1 MDTQTIGV
9 GELSF
14 TVDMAGPE
22 DGAPVLLL
30 HGFPETR
37 RMWAPLVDA
46 LGKTGYRA
54 IAPDQ
59 RGYSAGARPKAT
71 EAYATEHLLAD
82 ALGLMDAVGRT
93 RFHLIGHDWGGQ
105 LAWLLAA
112 HHSARLLSLTIASRP
127 HPAAFVR
134 AMREDAAQ
142 AERSRHHR
150 SFQDADAVTRM
161 RAAELKPLRQALE
174 TQAVPPASVEHY
186 IATLS
191 QPGGIEGAMS
201 WYRAGAG
208 AGLRV
213 TDTPPISL
221 PTLYVWGR
229 NDATVGQR
237 AAELTAEYVTGPYTF
252 APVDEG
258 THFVVDQFPQ
268 LVTDFVLGHIQANGQ
283 VDAPPAGGR

>member
-14 TVDMAGPE
+14 TVDMAGPK
-22 DGAPVLLL
+22 DGVPVLLL

-37 RMWAPLVDA
+37 RMWAPLVDT
-46 LGKTGYRA
+46 LGAAGYRA

-59 RGYSAGARPKAT
+59 RGYSAGARPRAT

-82 ALGLMDAVGRT
+82 ALGLMDALGCP
-93 RFHLIGHDWGGQ
+93 RFHQVGHDWGGQ
-105 LAWLLAA
+105 LSWLLAA
-112 HHSARLLSLTIASRP
+112 HHSERLISLTVASRP

-142 AERSRHHR
+142 TERSRHHR
-150 SFQDADAVTRM
+150 SFQEAAAVTRM
-161 RAAELKPLRQALE
+161 RAAELKPLRQAME
-174 TQAVPPASVEHY
+174 TQAVPPASVEDY
-186 IATLS
+186 IATLL
-191 QPGGIEGAMS
+191 QPGGIEGAMN
-201 WYRAGAG
+201 WYRAGVG
-208 AGLRV
+208 AGLRLA
-213 TDTPPISL
+213 DTPPVGL

-268 LVTDFVLGHIQANGQ
+268 VVTDLVLQHIQAS
-283 VDAPPAGGR
+283 DH

>member
-14 TVDMAGPE
+14 TVDIAGPPG
-22 DGAPVLLL
+22 GAPVLLL

-37 RMWAPLVDA
+37 RMWSPLVEA
-46 LGKTGYRA
+46 LGAAGYRA

-59 RGYSAGARPKAT
+59 RGYSAGARPAAT
-71 EAYATEHLLAD
+71 EAYATQHLLAD
-82 ALGLMDAVGRT
+82 ALGLMNALGHS
-93 RFHLIGHDWGGQ
+93 RFHQIGHDWGGQ
-105 LAWLLAA
+105 LSWLLGA
-112 HHSARLLSLTIASRP
+112 HHPERLISLTVASRP

-142 AERSRHHR
+142 AERSSHHR

-161 RAAELKPLRQALE
+161 RASELKPLRQALE
-174 TQAVPPASVEHY
+174 TQSVPSASVQDY
-186 IATLS
+186 IATLM

-208 AGLRV
+208 TGLRLA
-213 TDTPPISL
+213 DTPPVRL

-252 APVDEG
+252 VPVDEG
-258 THFVVDQFPQ
+258 THFVVDQFPEV
-268 LVTDFVLGHIQANGQ
+268 VTDIALGHIRAN
-283 VDAPPAGGR
+283 DR

>member
-1 MDTQTIGV
+1 MHTQTVSV

-14 TVDMAGPE
+14 TVDMAGPA

-37 RMWAPLVDA
+37 RMWAPLVEA
-46 LGKTGYRA
+46 LAAAGYRA

-59 RGYSAGARPKAT
+59 RGYSAGARPPAT
-71 EAYATEHLLAD
+71 EAYATQHLLAD
-82 ALGLMDAVGRT
+82 ALALMDALGCQ
-93 RFHLIGHDWGGQ
+93 RFHQVGHDWGGQ
-105 LAWLLAA
+105 LSWLLAA
-112 HHSARLLSLTIASRP
+112 HHAERLISLSVASRP

-142 AERSRHHR
+142 AERSSHHR
-150 SFQDADAVTRM
+150 SFQAADAVTRM
-161 RAAELKPLRQALE
+161 RAAGLEPLRQALE
-174 TQAVPPASVEHY
+174 TQAVPPASAEDY
-186 IATLS
+186 IATLL
-191 QPGGIEGAMS
+191 QPGGIEGAMN
-201 WYRAGAG
+201 WYRAAAG
-208 AGLRV
+208 SGLQV
-213 TDTPPISL
+213 ADTPPVGL

-258 THFVVDQFPQ
+258 SHFVVDQFPQ
-268 LVTDFVLGHIQANGQ
+268 LVTDLVLQHIRAN
-283 VDAPPAGGR
+283 AG

>member
-9 GELSF
+9 GELRF
-14 TVDMAGPE
+14 TVDMAGPA

-37 RMWAPLVDA
+37 RMWAPLVEA
-46 LGKTGYRA
+46 LGAAGYRA

-59 RGYSAGARPKAT
+59 RGYSAGARPAAT
-71 EAYATEHLLAD
+71 EAYATQQLLAD
-82 ALGLMDAVGRT
+82 ALGLMDALGHS
-93 RFHLIGHDWGGQ
+93 RFHQVGHDWGGQ
-105 LAWLLAA
+105 LSWLLAA
-112 HHSARLLSLTIASRP
+112 HHAERLISLSVASRP
-127 HPAAFVR
+127 HPAAFAR

-150 SFQDADAVTRM
+150 SFQDADAITRM
-161 RAAELKPLRQALE
+161 RAAALKPLRQALE
-174 TQAVPPASVEHY
+174 TQGVPPASVEDY
-186 IATLS
+186 IATLM
-191 QPGGIEGAMS
+191 QPGGIEGAMN

-208 AGLRV
+208 AGLRLA
-213 TDTPPISL
+213 DTPPVSL

-229 NDATVGQR
+229 NDATVGPR

-258 THFVVDQFPQ
+258 THFVVDHFPQ
-268 LVTDFVLGHIQANGQ
+268 VVTDLVLQHIRANG
-283 VDAPPAGGR
+283 P

>member
-1 MDTQTIGV
+1 MDTQTIDV

-14 TVDMAGPE
+14 TVDMAGPA
-22 DGAPVLLL
+22 DGEPVLLL

-46 LGKTGYRA
+46 LGAAGYRA

-59 RGYSAGARPKAT
+59 RGYSAGARPAT
-71 EAYATEHLLAD
+71 IEAYATQHLLSD
-82 ALGLMDAVGRT
+82 ALGLMDALGCT
-93 RFHLIGHDWGGQ
+93 RFHQVGHDWGGQ
-105 LAWLLAA
+105 LSWLLGA
-112 HHSARLLSLTIASRP
+112 HHSDRLISLTVASRP

-142 AERSRHHR
+142 AERSSHHR
-150 SFQDADAVTRM
+150 SFQDADAITRM

-174 TQAVPPASVEHY
+174 TQGVPPASTREY
-186 IATLS
+186 IATLL

-201 WYRAGAG
+201 WYRAGDG
-208 AGLRV
+208 VGLRIA
-213 TDTPPISL
+213 DTPPVSL

-229 NDATVGQR
+229 NDATVGAR

-252 APVDEG
+252 VPVDEG

-268 LVTDFVLGHIQANGQ
+268 LVTDIVLQRIRASG
-283 VDAPPAGGR
+283 P

>member
-9 GELSF
+9 GGLDF
-14 TVDMAGPE
+14 TVDMAGPAN
-22 DGAPVLLL
+22 GAPVLLL

-37 RMWAPLVDA
+37 RMWAPVVDA
-46 LGKTGYRA
+46 LGAAGYRA

-59 RGYSAGARPKAT
+59 RGYSAGARPAPT
-71 EAYATEHLLAD
+71 EAYATRHLLAD
-82 ALGLMDAVGRT
+82 ALGLMDVLACP
-93 RFHLIGHDWGGQ
+93 RFHLVGHDWGGQ
-105 LAWLLAA
+105 LSWLLAA
-112 HHSARLLSLTIASRP
+112 HHPDRLISLAIASRP

-142 AERSRHHR
+142 AGRSSHHR

-161 RAAELKPLRQALE
+161 RASGLKPLRRALE
-174 TQAVPPASVEHY
+174 TQGVPPASVEGY
-186 IATLS
+186 IATIM
-191 QPGGIEGAMS
+191 QPGGIEGAMN

-208 AGLRV
+208 GGLQV
-213 TDTPPISL
+213 ADTPPVSL

-237 AAELTAEYVTGPYTF
+237 AAELTAEYVTGPYGF
-252 APVDEG
+252 VPIDEG

-268 LVTDFVLGHIQANGQ
+268 AVAELVCGHIQAN
-283 VDAPPAGGR
+283 DR

>member
-1 MDTQTIGV
+1 MDTETIGV

-14 TVDMAGPE
+14 TVDVAGPA

-37 RMWAPLVDA
+37 RMWSPLVEA
-46 LGKTGYRA
+46 LGAVGYRA

-59 RGYSAGARPKAT
+59 RGYSAGARPAAT
-71 EAYATEHLLAD
+71 EAYATQHLLAD
-82 ALGLMDAVGRT
+82 ALGLMDVLGYP
-93 RFHLIGHDWGGQ
+93 RFHLVGHDWGGQ
-105 LAWLLAA
+105 LSWLLGA
-112 HHSARLLSLTIASRP
+112 HHSERLISLTVASRP

-142 AERSRHHR
+142 AERSSHHR

-161 RAAELKPLRQALE
+161 RASELKPLRRALE
-174 TQAVPPASVEHY
+174 TQSVAPASVEDY
-186 IATLS
+186 IATLM

-213 TDTPPISL
+213 AETPPVSL
-221 PTLYVWGR
+221 PTLYIWGR

-237 AAELTAEYVTGPYTF
+237 AAELTAEHVTGPYTF
-252 APVDEG
+252 VPVDEG

-268 LVTDFVLGHIQANGQ
+268 VVADLVLRHIRDNNG
-283 VDAPPAGGR
+283 

>member
-22 DGAPVLLL
+22 DGVPVLLL
-30 HGFPETR
+30 HGFPESR
-37 RMWAPLVDA
+37 RMWAPLVEG
-46 LGKTGYRA
+46 LGAAGYRA

-59 RGYSAGARPKAT
+59 RGYSAGARPGAT
-71 EAYATEHLLAD
+71 EAYAAEHLLAD
-82 ALGLMDAVGRT
+82 ALGLMDALGCP
-93 RFHLIGHDWGGQ
+93 RFHQVGHDWGGQ
-105 LAWLLAA
+105 LSWLLAA
-112 HHSARLLSLTIASRP
+112 HHSKRLISLTVASRP

-150 SFQDADAVTRM
+150 SFQDADAVARM

-174 TQAVPPASVEHY
+174 TQAVPPASVEDY
-186 IATLS
+186 IATLL

-213 TDTPPISL
+213 ADTPPVSL

-229 NDATVGQR
+229 NDATVGRR
-237 AAELTAEYVTGPYTF
+237 AAELTGEYVTGAYTF
-252 APVDEG
+252 APIDEG
-258 THFVVDQFPQ
+258 THFVVDQFPR
-268 LVTDFVLGHIQANGQ
+268 LVTNLVLQHIQANG
-283 VDAPPAGGR
+283 P

>member
-1 MDTQTIGV
+1 MDTQTISV
-9 GELSF
+9 GGLDF
-14 TVDMAGPE
+14 TVDMAGPA

-37 RMWAPLVDA
+37 RMWAPVVEA
-46 LGKTGYRA
+46 LGAAGYRA

-59 RGYSAGARPKAT
+59 RGYSAGARPTAT
-71 EAYATEHLLAD
+71 EAYATQHLLAD
-82 ALGLMDAVGRT
+82 ALGLMDALGCP
-93 RFHLIGHDWGGQ
+93 RFHQVGHDWGGQ
-105 LAWLLAA
+105 LSWLLAVQ
-112 HHSARLLSLTIASRP
+112 HPERLISLTVASRP

-134 AMREDAAQ
+134 AMREDAGQ
-142 AERSRHHR
+142 AERSGHHR

-161 RAAELKPLRQALE
+161 QAAELKPLCNALAS
-174 TQAVPPASVEHY
+174 QGVPPASVEDY
-186 IATLS
+186 IATLM
-191 QPGGIEGAMS
+191 QPGGIEGAMN

-213 TDTPPISL
+213 ADTPPVGL

-229 NDATVGQR
+229 DDATVGQR

-252 APVDEG
+252 VPVDEG

-268 LVTDFVLGHIQANGQ
+268 LAADLVLGHIRANG
-283 VDAPPAGGR
+283 

>member
-1 MDTQTIGV
+1 MDTQAIGV
-9 GELSF
+9 GGLSF
-14 TVDMAGPE
+14 TVDMAGPR

-30 HGFPETR
+30 HGFPESR

-46 LGKTGYRA
+46 LGAAGYWA

-59 RGYSAGARPKAT
+59 RGYSAGARPEAT
-71 EAYATEHLLAD
+71 EAYATAHLLAD
-82 ALGLMDAVGRT
+82 ALGLMDALGCP
-93 RFHLIGHDWGGQ
+93 RFHQVGHDWGGQ
-105 LAWLLAA
+105 LSWLIAA
-112 HHSARLLSLTIASRP
+112 HHRERLISLTVASRP
-127 HPAAFVR
+127 HTAAFVR

-174 TQAVPPASVEHY
+174 TQAVPPASVADY
-186 IATLS
+186 IATLL

-201 WYRAGAG
+201 WYRAGVG
-208 AGLRV
+208 AGLRLA
-213 TDTPPISL
+213 DTPPVRA

-268 LVTDFVLGHIQANGQ
+268 VVTDLVLQHIRANGQ
-283 VDAPPAGGR
+283 

>member
-9 GELSF
+9 SGLDF
-14 TVDMAGPE
+14 TVDMAGPA
-22 DGAPVLLL
+22 DGEAVLLL

-37 RMWAPLVDA
+37 RMWAPVVEA
-46 LGKTGYRA
+46 LGSAGYRA

-59 RGYSAGARPKAT
+59 RGYSAGARPAVT

-82 ALGLMDAVGRT
+82 ALALMDALGCP
-93 RFHLIGHDWGGQ
+93 RFHQVGHDWGGQ
-105 LAWLLAA
+105 LSWLLAA
-112 HHSARLLSLTIASRP
+112 HHPERLISLSVASRP

-142 AERSRHHR
+142 SERSGHHR

-161 RAAELKPLRQALE
+161 RAAELKPLRRALE
-174 TQAVPPASVEHY
+174 TQAVPAASVDDY
-186 IATLS
+186 IATLM

-208 AGLRV
+208 AGLRLA
-213 TDTPPISL
+213 DTPPVNL
-221 PTLYVWGR
+221 PTLYIWGR

-237 AAELTAEYVTGPYTF
+237 AAELTAEHVTGPYTF

-258 THFVVDQFPQ
+258 THFVVDQFPE
-268 LVTDFVLGHIQANGQ
+268 LVAELVLEHARANG
-283 VDAPPAGGR
+283 G

>member
-1 MDTQTIGV
+1 MEPSMNTQTIAV
-9 GELSF
+9 GEFSF

-22 DGAPVLLL
+22 DGTPVLLL

-37 RMWAPLVDA
+37 RMWTPLVEA
-46 LGKTGYRA
+46 LGAAGYRA

-59 RGYSAGARPKAT
+59 RGYSAGARPAAT

-82 ALGLMDAVGRT
+82 ALGLMDALGCP
-93 RFHLIGHDWGGQ
+93 RFHLVGHDWGGQ
-105 LAWLLAA
+105 LSWLLAA
-112 HHSARLLSLTIASRP
+112 HHPGRLISLSVASRP

-142 AERSRHHR
+142 AERSGHHR

-161 RAAELKPLRQALE
+161 RSAGLRPLRQALE
-174 TQAVPPASVEHY
+174 NQAVPPASVEDY
-186 IATLS
+186 IATLL

-208 AGLRV
+208 SGLQV
-213 TDTPPISL
+213 ADTPSISV
-221 PTLYVWGR
+221 PTLYIWGR

-237 AAELTAEYVTGPYTF
+237 AAELTAEYVTGPYRF
-252 APVDEG
+252 VPIDEG
-258 THFVVDQFPQ
+258 SHFVVDQFPGM
-268 LVTDFVLGHIQANGQ
+268 VTDLIFDFIAGQ
-283 VDAPPAGGR
+283 KAL

>member
-1 MDTQTIGV
+1 MDTQTIEV
-9 GELSF
+9 GGLGF
-14 TVDMAGPE
+14 TVDMAGPA

-37 RMWAPLVDA
+37 RMWAPVVEA
-46 LGKTGYRA
+46 LGAAGYRA

-59 RGYSAGARPKAT
+59 RGYSAGARPAAT
-71 EAYATEHLLAD
+71 EAYATQHLVAD
-82 ALGLMDAVGRT
+82 TLGLMDALGCP
-93 RFHLIGHDWGGQ
+93 RFHQVGHDWGGQ
-105 LAWLLAA
+105 LSWLLAA
-112 HHSARLLSLTIASRP
+112 HHAERLISLTVASRP

-142 AERSRHHR
+142 AARSGHHR
-150 SFQDADAVTRM
+150 SFQDADAITRM

-174 TQAVPPASVEHY
+174 NQAVPPASVEAY
-186 IATLS
+186 IATLL

-208 AGLRV
+208 GGLRV
-213 TDTPPISL
+213 ADTPPVGL
-221 PTLYVWGR
+221 PTLYIWGR

-237 AAELTAEYVTGPYTF
+237 AAELTAEYVTGPFTF
-252 APVDEG
+252 VPVEGG

-268 LVTDFVLGHIQANGQ
+268 AVTDLVLAHIRANIG
-283 VDAPPAGGR
+283 AA